1 MKKILLF
8 LVLLLNAAATF
19 AKTFTKDGVTYTYS
33 GTTASVTSTASGLAH
48 ITILES
54 ITPSDGITYSVT
66 SIGDYA
72 FSGSDLTSVTIPS
85 SVTSIGTEAF
95 QGSGLTSV
103 TIPSS
108 VTSIGAG
115 AFAKCADLTSIDVES
130 GNQNFSSKDGVLF
143 SKDEKTIVCYP
154 AGYTGNSY
162 AIPSTVTSIG
172 EAAFS
177 GCTKLTSITIPPSVT
192 SIGVGAFG
200 GSVFMS
206 VTIPSSVSS
215 IGAYAFSSSQLSSII
230 FAEGSKLTS
239 IEPNTFEQC
248 QYLASITIPSSVTS
262 IGEYAFADCSGLKS
276 APFAEGAELNDIG
289 SYAFSGC
296 SGLTSVTIPSS
307 VTSIMEGAF
316 RGCSALAT
324 VYLPKKTAA
333 AELGESAFDKTSSD
347 IKFCVEDGTGTYDLT
362 IYTGATNWT
371 SYASKIFYYCPKT
384 ISPAGIGTL
393 YLPYEVTIPT
403 GVTAYKFD
411 ATDNKTYVTLK
422 QIPEETTTISAGTPV
437 YLTAT
442 AGTTYNFYATSND
455 INETNNNGFVKGTKE
470 DIAYVADTYLTL
482 GQITGGTTYG
492 FYMYSNSES
501 PIKANTCYIKKADI
515 PATAK
520 GFTLSFDGGTTAI
533 DAATATAEPAM
544 KVYYDLQGRRV
555 LNPTKGLYIVNG
567 KKVVI
572 NQ

>member
-33 GTTASVTSTASGLAH
+33 RNTASVTSTASGLAH

-54 ITPSDGITYSVT
+54 ITPSDGTTYSVT

-115 AFAKCADLTSIDVES
+115 AFAKCAGLTSIDVES

-172 EAAFS
+172 EAAFN

-239 IEPNTFEQC
+239 IEPNTFDQC

-262 IGEYAFADCSGLKS
+262 IR
-276 APFAEGAELNDIG
+276 
-289 SYAFSGC
+289 
-296 SGLTSVTIPSS
+296 
-307 VTSIMEGAF
+307 EGAF
-316 RGCSALAT
+316 SGCSALAT
-324 VYLPKKTAA
+324 VYLPKKTTV
-333 AELGESAFDKTSSD
+333 AELGESAFDETPSD
-347 IKFCVEDGTGTYDLT
+347 IKFCVEDGAGTYDLT
-362 IYTGATNWT
+362 KYTGATNWA

-393 YLPYEVTIPT
+393 YLPYAVTIPT

-422 QIPEETTTISAGTPV
+422 QISEGNPISAGTPV

-455 INETNNNGFVKGTKE
+455 INETNNNGFVKGTKG
-470 DIAYVADTYLTL
+470 DIAYAADTYLTL

-492 FYMYSNSES
+492 FYLNNSGND
-501 PIKANTCYIKKADI
+501 IKANTCYILKKA
-515 PATAK
+515 AGAK
-520 GFTLSFDGGTTAI
+520 PITLSFDGGTTAI

>member
-33 GTTASVTSTASGLAH
+33 RNTASVTSTASGLAH

-54 ITPSDGITYSVT
+54 ITPSDGTTYSVT

-85 SVTSIGTEAF
+85 SVTSIG
-95 QGSGLTSV
+95 
-103 TIPSS
+103 
-108 VTSIGAG
+108 AG
-115 AFAKCADLTSIDVES
+115 AFAKCAGLTSIDVES

-172 EAAFS
+172 EAAFN

-239 IEPNTFEQC
+239 IEPNTFDQC

-276 APFAEGAELNDIG
+276 APFAEGG
-289 SYAFSGC
+289 
-296 SGLTSVTIPSS
+296 
-307 VTSIMEGAF
+307 
-316 RGCSALAT
+316 
-324 VYLPKKTAA
+324 
-333 AELGESAFDKTSSD
+333 
-347 IKFCVEDGTGTYDLT
+347 
-362 IYTGATNWT
+362 
-371 SYASKIFYYCPKT
+371 
-384 ISPAGIGTL
+384 
-393 YLPYEVTIPT
+393 
-403 GVTAYKFD
+403 
-411 ATDNKTYVTLK
+411 
-422 QIPEETTTISAGTPV
+422 
-437 YLTAT
+437 
-442 AGTTYNFYATSND
+442 
-455 INETNNNGFVKGTKE
+455 
-470 DIAYVADTYLTL
+470 
-482 GQITGGTTYG
+482 
-492 FYMYSNSES
+492 
-501 PIKANTCYIKKADI
+501 
-515 PATAK
+515 
-520 GFTLSFDGGTTAI
+520 
-533 DAATATAEPAM
+533 
-544 KVYYDLQGRRV
+544 
-555 LNPTKGLYIVNG
+555 
-567 KKVVI
+567 
-572 NQ
+572 

>member
-19 AKTFTKDGVTYTYS
+19 ASKTSTFIVDGVTYTYS
-33 GTTASVTSTASGLAH
+33 GTTASVTSTPSGLAH
-48 ITILES
+48 VTILES
-54 ITPSDGITYSVT
+54 ITPSDGNTYSVT

-72 FSGSDLTSVTIPS
+72 FQGSSLTSVTIPS
-85 SVTSIGTEAF
+85 SVISIGTEAF
-95 QGSGLTSV
+95 KRSGLTSV

-115 AFAKCADLTSIDVES
+115 AFAQCADLTSINVDS
-130 GNQNFSSKDGVLF
+130 DNPNFSSKDGVLF

-192 SIGVGAFG
+192 SIGAGAFS

-215 IGAYAFSSSQLSSII
+215 IGAYAFLSSQLSSII

-262 IGEYAFADCSGLKS
+262 IGEYAFADCSELKS
-276 APFAEGAELNDIG
+276 VTFAEGAELNIG
-289 SYAFSGC
+289 DYAFSGC
-296 SGLTSVTIPSS
+296 TKLNSITIPSR
-307 VTSIMEGAF
+307 VTSIGESAF
-316 RGCSALAT
+316 NSCSALAT

-333 AELGESAFDKTSSD
+333 AELRESAFDDSD
-347 IKFCVEDGTGTYDLT
+347 IKFCVEDGAGTYNLT

-393 YLPYEVTIPT
+393 YLPYAVTIPT

-422 QIPEETTTISAGTPV
+422 QISEGTIPAGTPV

-442 AGTTYNFYATSND
+442 AGTTYNFYATSNE
-455 INETNNNGFVKGTKE
+455 INENNNNGFVKGTKE

-533 DAATATAEPAM
+533 DSATATAEPAI